1 MRILVLVVREQRGIP
16 EHGLVGVEHRRRDH
30 HSDIPAPAVNE
41 LPAAERP
48 ALGQFPRAGGRS
60 LEQLGKLVKSSVSM
74 GAATGTFTPGV
85 RRFAFALTTDAGRYV
100 YAPTAI
106 YIAATPTSPAQGP
119 FPAPADPMGVLPQ
132 YRSKQNMGPGGIAAI
147 YASRLPV
154 PHAGTFALLAI
165 TRGPSGLIGATGELA
180 VAPSSPIPDV
190 GQRPPDIATDTL
202 ATVHGD
208 ESLLTTRLPPEHMAS
223 VSLDQVLGK
232 RPIALLFS
240 TPQLCISRVCGPVT
254 DVAVQLQHTFGK
266 RVVFI
271 HEEVYVDNNPSKGL
285 RPQLR
290 AFHLRTEPWLFAINR
305 QGIIVARLEG
315 AFGTT
320 ELTRAL
326 QAALR

>member
-1 MRILVLVVREQRGIP
+1 MGISFLRRP
-16 EHGLVGVEHRRRDH
+16 RFAPHSGATGLAVGLTVCALAAAGCGSSSSSSASSAASQSTASSASSTAAATTS
-30 HSDIPAPAVNE
+30 SDIPAPAVNE

-154 PHAGTFALLAI
+154 PPARTFALLVI
-165 TRGPSGLIGATGELA
+165 TRGPSGLIGATRELRWPPPR
-180 VAPSSPIPDV
+180 PSPTSASARPTSPPTPS
-190 GQRPPDIATDTL
+190 PPSTAT
-202 ATVHGD
+202 
-208 ESLLTTRLPPEHMAS
+208 
-223 VSLDQVLGK
+223 
-232 RPIALLFS
+232 
-240 TPQLCISRVCGPVT
+240 SRC
-254 DVAVQLQHTFGK
+254 
-266 RVVFI
+266 
-271 HEEVYVDNNPSKGL
+271 
-285 RPQLR
+285 
-290 AFHLRTEPWLFAINR
+290 
-305 QGIIVARLEG
+305 
-315 AFGTT
+315 
-320 ELTRAL
+320 
-326 QAALR
+326 